1 MWSKMKT
8 IFRKKKVRV
17 AAELP
22 GVVKTVLETI
32 STNQWL
38 PDGKR
43 FTWNMVEQRKLT
55 RPGWMNQPKADCEY
69 PLCYL
74 QDHKGFQLIRN
85 PNSQEFQLIRDPH
98 INGTILMKFRKRDL
112 DLPITSIMSELISL
126 WYKQV
131 LSTVYSLHNWS
142 RRLGWL
148 G

>member
-1 MWSKMKT
+1 MKT

-55 RPGWMNQPKADCEY
+55 RPGWMNQPKAD
-69 PLCYL
+69 CYL